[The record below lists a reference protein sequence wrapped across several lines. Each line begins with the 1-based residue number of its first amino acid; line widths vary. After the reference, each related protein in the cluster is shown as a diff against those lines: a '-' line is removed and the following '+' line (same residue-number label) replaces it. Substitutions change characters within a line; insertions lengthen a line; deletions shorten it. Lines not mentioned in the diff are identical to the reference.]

1 MCFFF
6 IINSVPFWPRFWLH
20 LRPYVLLCFFFKFDP
35 LLALV
40 LVAPEAIC
48 TLFASVLV

>member
-6 IINSVPFWPRFWLH
+6 L
-20 LRPYVLLCFFFKFDP
+20 FFFKFDP
-35 LLALV
+35 LLASV
-40 LVAPEAIC
+40 LVAPEAKS